1 MTKTELESIPR
12 KYEEIEEL
20 GKREAD
26 KLLQEVHEK
35 IQQYYINKWKE
46 QVASGEI
53 RREFEKEWVD
63 KEITGEAWRQFNI
76 K

>member
-63 KEITGEAWRQFNI
+63 
-76 K
+76 

>member
-1 MTKTELESIPR
+1 MTKTELEIIPR
-12 KYEEIEEL
+12 KYEEIEYL

-63 KEITGEAWRQFNI
+63 
-76 K
+76 